1 MFLAAPIITLLLS
14 LINLALIPF
23 SENIVLLDLNIGI
36 LFILGI
42 SSLSVYGVII
52 AG

>member
-1 MFLAAPIITLLLS
+1 MFIAAPIITLLLS
-14 LINLALIPF
+14 LINLVLIPF
-23 SENIVLLDLNIGI
+23 DENVVLSDLNIGV